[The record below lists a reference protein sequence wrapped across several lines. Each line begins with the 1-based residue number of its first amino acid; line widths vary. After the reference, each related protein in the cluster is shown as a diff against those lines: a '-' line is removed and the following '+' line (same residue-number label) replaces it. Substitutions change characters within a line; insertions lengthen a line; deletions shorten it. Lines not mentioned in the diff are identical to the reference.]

1 VIKAAG
7 IRAFGG
13 AIETLDLP
21 APRALRPD
29 EVRIAV
35 RAAGVGNWDE
45 FVRAGSW
52 DVGVRPPMALGV
64 EASGVVTAAGEEAR
78 GFDAGTLVAVHSA
91 PLREQGSWATEFIA
105 PAGHVAAV
113 PPGISAEAA
122 AAAPVPLLTADQA
135 VADAARVTAGQTLLV
150 HGAGGVTGG
159 IIVQLAVHYGARV
172 IATAGPASADRVREL
187 GASTVVDY
195 HQSGWPDRTRELTGG
210 VDAAVNAAVN
220 GERDALAVVR
230 DGGRLATI
238 TGNPPPASR
247 GITIIPVLV
256 IPNGARLS
264 HLLQLLAEGVAG
276 VAVGFRYG
284 LGDAAA
290 ALDQIHHGT
299 HGTAVVVRAA

>member
-7 IRAFGG
+7 VRTFGG

-45 FVRAGSW
+45 FVRAGRW

-64 EASGVVTAAGEEAR
+64 QAAGVVTAAGPDVR
-78 GFDAGTLVAVHSA
+78 GFEAGALVTAHSV
-91 PLREQGSWATEFIA
+91 PLREQGSWAAEFTA

-113 PPGISAEAA
+113 PPGVPPEVAA
-122 AAAPVPLLTADQA
+122 AVPIPLLTADQA
-135 VADAARVTAGQTLLV
+135 VADAARAASGQTVLV

-172 IATAGPASADRVREL
+172 VATAGPASADRVREL
-187 GASTVVDY
+187 GAATVVDY
-195 HQSGWPDRTRELTGG
+195 HQPGWPDRTLALTGG
-210 VDAAVNAAVN
+210 VDAAVNAAVY

-238 TGNPPPASR
+238 TGNPPPPSR
-247 GITIIPVLV
+247 GIEVVPVLV
-256 IPNGARLS
+256 IPNGARLAR
-264 HLLQLLAEGVAG
+264 LLQLLANGVAA
-276 VAVGFRYG
+276 VTVGFRYG
-284 LGDAAA
+284 LDEAAA
-290 ALDQIHHGT
+290 ALDQIHRGT
-299 HGTAVVVRAA
+299 HGAAVVVRPA